1 METEQ
6 IPPLHTLRVERIR
19 ATINRAFLSVHSLML
34 LALLYYRVSWLF
46 FFFLTS
52 HSHSWSFTLTWFL
65 LLTSELT
72 ISFIWLLAAAY
83 RWRPLSRTAFPELL
97 SDDHQLPGI
106 DVFICTA
113 DPAKEPP
120 LDVMNTVVS
129 AMALD
134 YPAEKLWV
142 YLSDDG
148 GADITLYATRKAF
161 SFAMVWLPFCRKYGV
176 RTRCPDAYFSMEKEE
191 DDGLIMK
198 GEFWSERL
206 KRKKTQ

>member
-1 METEQ
+1 M
-6 IPPLHTLRVERIR
+6 
-19 ATINRAFLSVHSLML
+19 HSFML
-34 LALLYYRVSWLF
+34 LAYSTTKISWLF

-72 ISFIWLLAAAY
+72 LSFIWLLAAAY
-83 RWRPLSRTAFPELL
+83 RWRPVSWTAFPELL
-97 SDDHQLPGI
+97 SDDRRLPRI

-113 DPAKEPP
+113 DPVKEPP

-148 GADITLYATRKAF
+148 RADITLYAMRKAF
-161 SFAMVWLPFCRKYGV
+161 SFAMVWLPFRRKYGV
-176 RTRCPDAYFSMEKEE
+176 RTRCPNAYFSMKNDE
-191 DDGLIMK
+191 DDGLIMR

-206 KRKKTQ
+206 KMKNTLMENKLAKFLILNLKS